1 MSETKLT
8 PEEFD
13 DLEALLPW
21 YASGQL
27 PLKER
32 RRIDSALKRDEV
44 LRSRLALVRE
54 EMNESI
60 RSNEALGAPS
70 PVTLDRMM
78 DLIDAEPARARS
90 LGASLRKLVAK
101 VDDFMTNLAP
111 QTLRYGA
118 ALASVLIVA
127 QGVIIGATYFAGDA
141 PRYVSA
147 SGDGAQKAVGGTFAL
162 VKFSDKAT
170 AKDINVLLSGLNA
183 TIVAG
188 PKPGGVY
195 RIRLSSRVLK
205 GVAKAKVMAALRN
218 HKDLV
223 ELVLPAG
230 AKE

>member
-1 MSETKLT
+1 MSDPNLT
-8 PEEFD
+8 VDEFD
-13 DLEALLPW
+13 ELEALLPW

-27 PLKER
+27 PLKEH
-32 RRIDSALKRDEV
+32 RRIDTALKHNEV

-54 EMNESI
+54 EMNETI

-78 DLIDAEPARARS
+78 DLIDAEPTRARS
-90 LGASLRKLVAK
+90 PGASVRRLVAK

-118 ALASVLIVA
+118 ALAAVLIVA
-127 QGVIIGATYFAGDA
+127 QGVIIGATYFAGNA

-147 SGDGAQKAVGGTFAL
+147 SGDGAQGTVVGTFAL

-170 AKDINVLLSGLNA
+170 AKDISALLSRLNA

-195 RIRLSSRVLK
+195 RIRLS
-205 GVAKAKVMAALRN
+205 AKALQGEAKARAMASLRDN
-218 HKDLV
+218 KGLV